1 MRPTLS
7 DVAKLAGVS
16 VATASRALSNP
27 DLVADGTRRAVRDA
41 ANSCG
46 YKINLVARSLRIQ
59 RTNTL
64 LLLVPCIDNPFYPA
78 MVRSAEETALAAG
91 YSIIVGFT
99 SKTERHR
106 EAYGDLMTAGRVDGL
121 LVADGGTGVE
131 QFTGARPDLPVVQM
145 LDTVYAPPVPVV
157 RVDDKQVGELAVRH
171 LASMGHRRI
180 AHISGAANSV
190 SAAER
195 QAGYVS
201 AMARNGLTVDNEL
214 IKCGH
219 SRRDGA
225 ADAMKQL
232 LSLANPPTAVFCAN
246 DTMACAAMDVCRDRG
261 IHVPGD
267 ISFVGADNT
276 ADGQFAFPAL
286 STVDVPRAEIGTR
299 AAEKLIGI
307 IRGQPDITQDTVL
320 PVELRRRASCAPVRG
335 AAVAAA

>member
-41 ANSCG
+41 ASSCG

-64 LLLVPCIDNPFYPA
+64 LVLVPCIDNTFYPA
-78 MVRSAEETALAAG
+78 VVRSVEETALAAG

-99 SKTERHR
+99 AKTERHR
-106 EAYGDLMTAGRVDGL
+106 EAYGDLLTAGRVDGL

-131 QFTGARPDLPVVQM
+131 HFTGARPDLPVVQM
-145 LDTVYAPPVPVV
+145 LDTIYAPSVPVV
-157 RVDDKQVGELAVRH
+157 RVDDRQVGELAVRH
-171 LASMGHRRI
+171 LSSMGHRRI
-180 AHISGAANSV
+180 AHIAGASHSV
-190 SAAER
+190 PAAER
-195 QAGYVS
+195 QAGFVS
-201 AMARNGLTVDNEL
+201 AMGRMGLTVDDDL
-214 IKCGH
+214 IRNGH

-232 LSLANPPTAVFCAN
+232 LALANPPTAVFCAN

-286 STVDVPRAEIGTR
+286 TTVDVPRAEIGAR
-299 AAEKLIGI
+299 AAEKLIAL
-307 IRGQPDITQDTVL
+307 IRGQHDIAPETVL
-320 PVELRRRASCAPVRG
+320 PVELRRRASCAPVR

>member
-64 LLLVPCIDNPFYPA
+64 LVLVPCIENPIYPA
-78 MVRSAEETALAAG
+78 MLRSAEETALAAG

-131 QFTGARPDLPVVQM
+131 QFTGPRPDLPVVQM
-145 LDTVYAPPVPVV
+145 LDPIYAPPVPIV
-157 RVDDKQVGELAVRH
+157 RVDDRLVGELAVRH

-180 AHISGAANSV
+180 AHISAAPGSV
-190 SAAER
+190 SATER
-195 QAGYVS
+195 QAGFVS
-201 AMARNGLTVDNEL
+201 AMARQGLAVDNDL

-225 ADAMKQL
+225 ADAMKQFL
-232 LSLANPPTAVFCAN
+232 ALANPPTAVFCAS
-246 DTMACAAMDVCRDRG
+246 DAMACAAMDVCRDRG

-276 ADGQFAFPAL
+276 PDGQFAFPAL
-286 STVDVPRAEIGTR
+286 STVDVPRAEIGAR
-299 AAEKLIGI
+299 AAQKLIGI
-307 IRGQPDITQDTVL
+307 IRGQPDISQETVL

>member
-64 LLLVPCIDNPFYPA
+64 LVLVPCIENPLYPA
-78 MVRSAEETALAAG
+78 MLRSAEETALAAG

-121 LVADGGTGVE
+121 LVADGGTDVE
-131 QFTGARPDLPVVQM
+131 KFTGARPDLPVVQM
-145 LDTVYAPPVPVV
+145 LDPIYAPPVPIV
-157 RVDDKQVGELAVRH
+157 RVDDRLVGELAVRH

-180 AHISGAANSV
+180 AHISAAPGSV
-190 SAAER
+190 SATER
-195 QAGYVS
+195 QAGFVS
-201 AMARNGLTVDNEL
+201 AMTRNGLAADAEL
-214 IKCGH
+214 IRCGH

-232 LSLANPPTAVFCAN
+232 LALANPPTAVFCAT
-246 DTMACAAMDVCRDRG
+246 DAMACAAMDVCRDRG

-286 STVDVPRAEIGTR
+286 STVDVPRAEIGAR
-299 AAEKLIGI
+299 ATQMLIGI
-307 IRGQPDITQDTVL
+307 IRGQPDISQETIL